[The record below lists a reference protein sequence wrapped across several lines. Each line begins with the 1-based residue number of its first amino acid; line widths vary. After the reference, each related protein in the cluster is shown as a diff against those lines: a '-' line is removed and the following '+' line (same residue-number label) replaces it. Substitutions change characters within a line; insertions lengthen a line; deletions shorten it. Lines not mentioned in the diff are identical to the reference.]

1 MVYVRLLEYQAKMLF
16 KDYGIPVP
24 RGYLVTNIDE
34 AKHYARELGFPLV
47 LKAQV
52 RVGGRGKAGIVKVCR
67 DPNTLEDM
75 LREMMGKNVQGEVVK
90 SILLEEFMPHDKEL
104 YLSIF
109 LDRSKRSYTIIA
121 SPEGGIDIESVSNKK
136 VYTIDMDS
144 NNNSSSDSVGN
155 NTRLLHDIASYMG
168 FNEDGSN
175 FVDIAMRLI
184 RLVDEKEAELA
195 EINPLAVKS
204 DGSIVALDAKII
216 VDDNSLFRHE
226 ELRAFEEESV
236 EVEARRS
243 GFSLVELDGDIAVVG
258 NGAGLVMS
266 TMDMLSDASGKAAC
280 FLDVGGGA
288 TLENIYKALTL
299 VSKLRNVKAILVNLY
314 GGIVDTSIVAKAI
327 VDAYNNNIIQVP
339 LYARIAGRNADI
351 ARDMLKGTK
360 AMMFESVEEA
370 IENAV
375 RAVKGM
381 SEGKSTST
389 SSNNNSS
396 SSNSSNSS
404 W

>member
-1 MVYVRLLEYQAKMLF
+1 MRLVEYQAKMLF

-24 RGYLVTNIDE
+24 RGYLATNMEE
-34 AKHYARELGFPLV
+34 ARRYARELGFPLV

-67 DPNTLEDM
+67 DPNSFEDM

-90 SILLEEFMPHDKEL
+90 SILLEEFMPHDREL

-109 LDRSKRSYTIIA
+109 LDRSKRSYAIIA
-121 SPEGGIDIESVSNKK
+121 SPEGGVEIESVSNKK
-136 VYTIDMDS
+136 VHTLDIDA
-144 NNNSSSDSVGN
+144 NNNNNGN
-155 NTRLLHDIASYMG
+155 RLLHDIASYMG

-175 FVDIAMRLI
+175 FVDVAMRLI

-195 EINPLAVKS
+195 EINPLAVRS

-216 VDDNSLFRHE
+216 VDDNALFRHE

-243 GFSLVELDGDIAVVG
+243 GFSLVELDGNIAVVG

-266 TMDMLSDASGKAAC
+266 TMDMLSDANGRAAC

-288 TLENIYKALTL
+288 TLDNIYKALTL
-299 VSKLRNVKAILVNLY
+299 VSKLHNVKAILVNLY

-327 VDAYNNNIIQVP
+327 VNAYKDNIIQVQVF
-339 LYARIAGRNADI
+339 ARIAGRNADI

-360 AMMFESVEEA
+360 AVMFESVEEA

-381 SEGKSTST
+381 ND
-389 SSNNNSS
+389 NNGNSS
-396 SSNSSNSS
+396 SSSR
-404 W
+404 